1 MAIYSVSD
9 LKSKYLN
16 LTGTAED
23 TFLTEA
29 SLLANGYLKAIC
41 RQPIEQETVT
51 LYLPNPVGSHILLP
65 YTVPVT
71 ISSAHERETP
81 VDSFTALATLP
92 TVYEAANS
100 QKALYLANGFSGEYH
115 KIVLSVGYAS
125 GYPDVIRMV
134 FAEMVKEIRSY
145 SGFAS
150 EGDRF
155 GVKSQAQN
163 IGGFSSTT
171 TYQSLEKR
179 WRSLLSP
186 YTFWS

>member
-1 MAIYSVSD
+1 MAIYSLAD

-16 LTGTAED
+16 ITGTAED
-23 TFLTEA
+23 AHLTEA
-29 SLLANGYLKAIC
+29 MLLANGYLKAIC

-51 LYLPNPVGSHILLP
+51 RYYAAPTGSVIELP

-71 ISSAHERETP
+71 ITTAHDRAEPT
-81 VDSFTALATLP
+81 DSWTALTITP
-92 TVYEAANS
+92 TVYDLERN
-100 QKALYLANGFSGEYH
+100 QKALYLATGFSGNYH
-115 KIVLSVGYAS
+115 KIVLSVGYSS

-155 GVKSQAQN
+155 GVQSQATN
-163 IGGFSSTT
+163 MGGFSSTT
-171 TYQSLEKR
+171 TYKSLEKR